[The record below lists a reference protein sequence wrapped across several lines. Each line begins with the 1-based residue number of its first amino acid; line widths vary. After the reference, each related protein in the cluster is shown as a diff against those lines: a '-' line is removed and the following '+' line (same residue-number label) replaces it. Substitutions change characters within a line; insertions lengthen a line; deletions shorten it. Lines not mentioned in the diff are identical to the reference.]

1 LLEDAG
7 IQLVNRRS
15 HVTPISGGV
24 SEFLKNTA
32 TYRYYFKSTRLNR
45 PLTLLEC
52 TMKRSANISD
62 VTLDDRLCVALY
74 TASRAMTARY
84 RPILA
89 ELSLTYPQYL
99 VMVALWENAPL
110 TISEVGDRLNLESST
125 LSPLVKR
132 LESMGLLKRRRN
144 PNDERS
150 VTLEL
155 TKQGDAMRLRAD
167 DVPHQ
172 ISAAVGLSEAK
183 QRELVGQLRKLAN
196 ELEISYND

>member
-1 LLEDAG
+1 
-7 IQLVNRRS
+7 
-15 HVTPISGGV
+15 
-24 SEFLKNTA
+24 
-32 TYRYYFKSTRLNR
+32 
-45 PLTLLEC
+45 
-52 TMKRSANISD
+52 
-62 VTLDDRLCVALY
+62 
-74 TASRAMTARY
+74 
-84 RPILA
+84 
-89 ELSLTYPQYL
+89 
-99 VMVALWENAPL
+99 MVALWENAPL

-167 DVPHQ
+167 GVPHQ

>member
-1 LLEDAG
+1 
-7 IQLVNRRS
+7 
-15 HVTPISGGV
+15 
-24 SEFLKNTA
+24 
-32 TYRYYFKSTRLNR
+32 
-45 PLTLLEC
+45 
-52 TMKRSANISD
+52 MKRSTNISD
-62 VTLDDRLCVALY
+62 ITLDDRLCVALY

-99 VMVALWENAPL
+99 VMVALWENAAL

-167 DVPHQ
+167 GVPHQ

-183 QRELVGQLRKLAN
+183 QRELVVQLRKLAN

>member
-1 LLEDAG
+1 
-7 IQLVNRRS
+7 
-15 HVTPISGGV
+15 
-24 SEFLKNTA
+24 
-32 TYRYYFKSTRLNR
+32 
-45 PLTLLEC
+45 
-52 TMKRSANISD
+52 MKRSTNISD
-62 VTLDDRLCVALY
+62 ITLDDRLCVALY

-167 DVPHQ
+167 GVPHQ